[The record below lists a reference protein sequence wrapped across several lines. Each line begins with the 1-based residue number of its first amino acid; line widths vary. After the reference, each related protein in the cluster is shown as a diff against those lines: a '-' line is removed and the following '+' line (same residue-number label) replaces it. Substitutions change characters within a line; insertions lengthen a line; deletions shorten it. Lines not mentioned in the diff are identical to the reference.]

1 MKYSHA
7 ITAVWILCV
16 IAAFT
21 VINQYSTTA
30 GVNSGLTRIP
40 AGTAFEPQDKPRL
53 LVFLHPKC
61 TCSKATMMELQ
72 SLLPDL
78 KGIDVTVLFRNVSA
92 DKEWLSGELYES
104 ALKTKGLTVA
114 IDDNGDEAKRFG
126 AHTSGHTVLIST
138 DKSIVFS
145 GGLTPMRGHPGET
158 EGKAF
163 LRQWNQSRKPASLI
177 TEIFGCN
184 IFKELK

>member
-53 LVFLHPKC
+53 LVFLHLKHSAGSDRQRRAVPRLIGSLAEDQVPAGHAVGRKMGRLYDE
-61 TCSKATMMELQ
+61 SARDQ
-72 SLLPDL
+72 SLPAPPGLP
-78 KGIDVTVLFRNVSA
+78 
-92 DKEWLSGELYES
+92 
-104 ALKTKGLTVA
+104 
-114 IDDNGDEAKRFG
+114 
-126 AHTSGHTVLIST
+126 
-138 DKSIVFS
+138 
-145 GGLTPMRGHPGET
+145 P
-158 EGKAF
+158 
-163 LRQWNQSRKPASLI
+163 
-177 TEIFGCN
+177 
-184 IFKELK
+184 